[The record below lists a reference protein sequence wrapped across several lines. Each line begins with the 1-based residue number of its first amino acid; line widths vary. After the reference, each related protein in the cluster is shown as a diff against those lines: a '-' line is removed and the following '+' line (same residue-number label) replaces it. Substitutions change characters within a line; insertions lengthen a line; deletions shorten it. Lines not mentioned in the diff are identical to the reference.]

1 MGYTVADSLQPHN
14 TLAEMVD
21 HSPRTQQVSRVSEL
35 KQVVFY
41 FDYVD
46 PGSYLVDVQLGR
58 LLPRNVAVVRHPFE
72 LCPPPRELV
81 ETASPEWSRYQE
93 TTSAFAAAIGL
104 DLQPSDFLPWT
115 RKAHELRL
123 HAVEKGEEQE
133 IHDALF
139 RARFE
144 EGADLGRVD
153 VLVNLGAAVGL
164 DLTETKAVL
173 DVDRQTEAV
182 VTLRDEA
189 EAAGVTRTP
198 TLQIGSES
206 LEGPRGID
214 ELAGLLRAA
223 HLI

>member
-1 MGYTVADSLQPHN
+1 
-14 TLAEMVD
+14 
-21 HSPRTQQVSRVSEL
+21 VSEPR
-35 KQVVFY
+35 KVVFY

-72 LCPPPRELV
+72 LRPPPQELV
-81 ETASPEWSRYQE
+81 EAASSEWSRYLE
-93 TTSAFAAAIGL
+93 TTAGIADAIGL
-104 DLQPSDFLPWT
+104 DMASSDFIPWS

-123 HAVEKGEEQE
+123 HAAEKGKEREM
-133 IHDALF
+133 HDALF
-139 RARFE
+139 RARFDE
-144 EGADLGRVD
+144 RADLGRVD
-153 VLVNLGAAVGL
+153 VLVNLGVAVGL

-173 DVDRQTEAV
+173 DVDRHAEAV

-189 EAAGVTRTP
+189 AAAGVTHTP
-198 TLQIGSES
+198 ALKFGSES